1 MTCVAPNEPANEHS
15 GEAVSAGV
23 SRRSVI
29 RAAGAG
35 ALALGLGGAALT
47 GAPGA
52 SAATRKGLGPVSR
65 APGLPPGFW
74 KTFSSEYI
82 RTGGLVQHVVIGGEG
97 PPLLLVHGWPQTWY
111 AWRLVMP
118 ALARDF
124 RLIAPDQRGRGLTS
138 KPADGYDTGTLAGD
152 LAALMDALGH
162 QKFAVAGHDTG
173 MVISYALAA
182 DHRDRIQALAVAEA
196 VLPGVQTSPPLF
208 LPSPLNQQLFHL
220 MFNRLPTMNE
230 QLVQGREDIYF
241 GFIFD
246 VEAGTIKLPSYAIRT
261 YLDNLASVP
270 GALRGSFGFY
280 RAWDVTTAQN
290 AQRAT
295 QKLTIPVLAVGGAE
309 SAADGV
315 GKTMMLAADNVQT
328 VVIPGAGHWVAEQA
342 PGPMLSA
349 LTVFLAPYR
358 AAHTARPQSA
368 GV

>member
-1 MTCVAPNEPANEHS
+1 MTSVAPNEPANEHS
-15 GEAVSAGV
+15 GEAVGAGV

-52 SAATRKGLGPVSR
+52 SAATRKGLGRVSR

-82 RTGGLVQHVVIGGEG
+82 NAGGLVQHVVIGGEG
-97 PPLLLVHGWPQTWY
+97 PPLLLVHGWPQFWY
-111 AWRLVMP
+111 Q
-118 ALARDF
+118 F
-124 RLIAPDQRGRGLTS
+124 RLIMPGLAGDFKVIAPDQRGRGLTS

-196 VLPGVQTSPPLF
+196 VLPGVQPSPPLF

-315 GKTMMLAADNVQT
+315 GETMMLAADNVQT
-328 VVIPGAGHWVAEQA
+328 VVIHGAGHWVAEQA
-342 PGPMLSA
+342 SGPMLSA

>member
-1 MTCVAPNEPANEHS
+1 MTSVIPNEPENEHS
-15 GEAVSAGV
+15 REAVSV

-52 SAATRKGLGPVSR
+52 SAATRKGLGPVSG
-65 APGLPPGFW
+65 APRLPGGFW
-74 KTFSSEYI
+74 RMFSSEYI
-82 RTGGLVQHVVIGGEG
+82 NAGGLVQHMVIGGEG
-97 PPLLLVHGWPQTWY
+97 PPLLLVHSWPQTWY

-118 ALARDF
+118 VLARQF
-124 RLIAPDQRGRGLTS
+124 TVIAPDQRGRGLTS

-162 QKFAVAGHDTG
+162 QRFSVAGHDTG

-196 VLPGVQTSPPLF
+196 VLPGVQPSPPLF
-208 LPSPLNQQLFHL
+208 LPSALNQQLFHL

-246 VEAGTIKLPSYAIRT
+246 VEAGTIKLPRYAVRT

-295 QKLTIPVLAVGGAE
+295 QKLTTPVLAVGGAE

-342 PGPMLSA
+342 PGPMLAA
-349 LTVFLAPYR
+349 LTSFLAPYR
-358 AAHTARPQSA
+358 AAHTAKPQSA